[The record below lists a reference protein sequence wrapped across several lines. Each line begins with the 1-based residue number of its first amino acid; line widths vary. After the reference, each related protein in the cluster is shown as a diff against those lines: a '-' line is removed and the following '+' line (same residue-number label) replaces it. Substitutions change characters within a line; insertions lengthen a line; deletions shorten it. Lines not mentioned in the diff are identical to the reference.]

1 MKKTLEDIQAL
12 QELSEQMAAIRRQ
25 VAAISARTDAHRQML
40 QERRRRVEQ
49 LHTQRLEAARAA
61 DARQLKI
68 EEAEQE
74 VERLKRQLNV
84 AKHQK
89 EYDAIQHGILTRS
102 ADVSR
107 WEDEELAALEAVD
120 ELAQQEKRLA
130 AELDEAQTEFQS
142 IRQEA
147 AAEIQEHE
155 RRLQELEDRLTR
167 LRRHINPDVLKA
179 YDRLTPS
186 HGNDALALV
195 RNHICQ
201 GCRTRV
207 TKQTE
212 NLLMRGA
219 EIVYCHSCGR
229 MLMLAE

>member
-12 QELSEQMAAIRRQ
+12 QELSEQMAGIRRQ
-25 VAAISARTDAHRQML
+25 VAAISARTDAHQQML
-40 QERRRRVEQ
+40 QERKRRAEQ
-49 LHTQRLEAARAA
+49 LHTQRMEAAKGA
-61 DARQLKI
+61 DARQLRI

-84 AKHQK
+84 TKQQR
-89 EYDAIQHGILTRS
+89 EYDAIQHGILSRT

-120 ELAQQEKRLA
+120 ELAEQEKRLA
-130 AELDEAQTEFQS
+130 AELEEARTQFQS
-142 IRQEA
+142 VREEA
-147 AAEIQEHE
+147 AAEIEEHE
-155 RRLQELEDRLTR
+155 QRLQELKDQLTR
-167 LRRHINPDVLKA
+167 LRRDINPDVLKA
-179 YDRLTPS
+179 YDRLSPS
-186 HGNDALALV
+186 HRNDALALV
-195 RNHICQ
+195 KDHICQ

-212 NLLMRGA
+212 NLLMRGI

>member
-12 QELSEQMAAIRRQ
+12 QDLSERQAEMRRQ
-25 VAAISARTDAHRQML
+25 VGAISARIGARQQML
-40 QERRRRVEQ
+40 QERQRRAEQ
-49 LHTQRLEAARAA
+49 LHEQRLQASKEA
-61 DARQLKI
+61 DAKQLKI
-68 EEAEQE
+68 EEGEQE
-74 VERLKRQLNV
+74 IERLKRQLNV
-84 AKHQK
+84 TRHQK
-89 EYDAIQHGILTRS
+89 EYDAIQHSILSRT

-107 WEDEELAALEAVD
+107 WEDEELSALDAVD
-120 ELAQQEKRLA
+120 ELAEQEKRTA
-130 AELDEAQTEFQS
+130 AELEEARAELHDV
-142 IRQEA
+142 RQES
-147 AAEIQEHE
+147 AAEIKEHQD
-155 RRLQELEDRLTR
+155 RLQELEDQLAI

-186 HGNDALALV
+186 HGNDALAPV
-195 RNHICQ
+195 KDHICQ

-212 NLLMRGA
+212 NLLMRGT